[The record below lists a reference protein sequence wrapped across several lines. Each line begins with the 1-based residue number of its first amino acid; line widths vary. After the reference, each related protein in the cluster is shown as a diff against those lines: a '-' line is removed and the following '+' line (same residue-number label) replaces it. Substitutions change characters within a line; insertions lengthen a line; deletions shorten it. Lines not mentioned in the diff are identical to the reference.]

1 MEISDV
7 RRRVQAA
14 MTLARERAR
23 VRRERSDTAEKA
35 YGDFLDSVA
44 APLARQLVS
53 VLKAEGY
60 TFSVS
65 TPGRGLKVSLDRSRD
80 DFIEIVL
87 RTDVEEP
94 QVVGHIRRTRG
105 SQTIDEERPVKP
117 GSSPQDLTEDDLL
130 DFLTGALEPWLER

>member
-1 MEISDV
+1 VEISDV

>member
-1 MEISDV
+1 VEISDV

-87 RTDVEEP
+87 RTDSEEP
-94 QVVGHIRRTRG
+94 QVFGHIRRTRG

>member
-1 MEISDV
+1 M

>member
-87 RTDVEEP
+87 RTDSEEP
-94 QVVGHIRRTRG
+94 QVFGHIRRTRG